1 MASQSSL
8 CALVV
13 DDEPMIRQAVAALLE
28 NDGYR
33 VLQAESGRQALGL
46 FTAGGVSLVVL
57 DLMLPDLSGEE
68 VCRAIRKSSRV
79 PVVMLTAK
87 AEEADLLDGLAI
99 GADDYIV
106 KPFSLKALRA
116 RVSAVMRRAGGSTA
130 PLASRFAFRGG
141 DLAVDLDAN
150 QVLKRGVP
158 VPLTQ
163 SEMRLLTALLSRP
176 GKAFTRDELIALA
189 LGDGFDGFDRAVDSH
204 IKNLRQKIE
213 DDPRQPVYILT
224 VHGLGYRFG
233 GDGDA

>member
-1 MASQSSL
+1 MASQRSL

-28 NDGYR
+28 SDGYH

-46 FTAGGVSLVVL
+46 FAAGGVSLVVL

-79 PVVMLTAK
+79 PIIMLTAK

-106 KPFSLKALRA
+106 KPFSLKTLRA
-116 RVSAVMRRAGGSTA
+116 RVGAVMRRAGGDSI
-130 PLASRFAFRGG
+130 PLATRFDFRGG
-141 DLAVDLDAN
+141 DLTVDLETN
-150 QVLKRGVP
+150 QVLKRGAP
-158 VPLTQ
+158 VALTQ
-163 SEMRLLTALLSRP
+163 SEMRLLAALLSRP

-213 DDPRQPVYILT
+213 DDPRQPVYVHT

>member
-1 MASQSSL
+1 MAGQRSL

-28 NDGYR
+28 SDGYR

-46 FTAGGVSLVVL
+46 FAAGGVSLVVL
-57 DLMLPDLSGEE
+57 DLMLPDLSGED
-68 VCRAIRKSSRV
+68 VCRAIRRNSRV
-79 PVVMLTAK
+79 PVIMLTAK

-106 KPFSLKALRA
+106 KPFSLKTLRA
-116 RVSAVMRRAGGSTA
+116 RVGAVMRRAGGDSI
-130 PLASRFAFRGG
+130 PLALRFDFRGG
-141 DLAVDLDAN
+141 DLTVDLDTN

-163 SEMRLLTALLSRP
+163 SEMRLLAALLSRP

-213 DDPRQPVYILT
+213 DDPRQPVYVHT

>member
-1 MASQSSL
+1 MASQRSL

-28 NDGYR
+28 SEGYR

-46 FTAGGVSLVVL
+46 FAAGGVSLVVL
-57 DLMLPDLSGEE
+57 DLMLPDLSGED
-68 VCRAIRKSSRV
+68 VCRAIRRNSRV
-79 PVVMLTAK
+79 PVIMLTAK

-106 KPFSLKALRA
+106 KPFSLKTLRA
-116 RVSAVMRRAGGSTA
+116 RVGAVMRRAGGDSI
-130 PLASRFAFRGG
+130 PLASRFDFRGG
-141 DLAVDLDAN
+141 DLTVDLDTN
-150 QVLKRGVP
+150 QVLKRGAP

-163 SEMRLLTALLSRP
+163 SEMRLLAALLSRP

-213 DDPRQPVYILT
+213 DDPRQPVYVHT